1 MTEQHNGRPAK
12 PKGTERP
19 FRSAL
24 FFYGGLAIVGFGF
37 LLLTGQSAEKA
48 AIGAGAAFVLATG
61 WTWWRMWKDAKRAA
75 RQEPGPGSGGP

>member
-1 MTEQHNGRPAK
+1 MTEGQNGRP
-12 PKGTERP
+12 PKETGTSRP

-37 LLLTGQSAEKA
+37 LLLTGQEAGRA

-61 WTWWRMWKDAKRAA
+61 WTWWRMYKDQKRAA
-75 RQEPGPGSGGP
+75 REARSR

>member
-1 MTEQHNGRPAK
+1 MTEGQNGRPAK
-12 PKGTERP
+12 ETGPSRP

-37 LLLTGQSAEKA
+37 LLLTGQEAGRA

-61 WTWWRMWKDAKRAA
+61 WTWWRMYKDQKRAA
-75 RQEPGPGSGGP
+75 REARSR

>member
-1 MTEQHNGRPAK
+1 VTEQPNGRPPK
-12 PKGTERP
+12 PKGTDRP

-37 LLLTGQSAEKA
+37 LLLTGQDAGTA

-61 WTWWRMWKDAKRAA
+61 WTWWRMWMDARRAA
-75 RQEPGPGSGGP
+75 RQEPGGP